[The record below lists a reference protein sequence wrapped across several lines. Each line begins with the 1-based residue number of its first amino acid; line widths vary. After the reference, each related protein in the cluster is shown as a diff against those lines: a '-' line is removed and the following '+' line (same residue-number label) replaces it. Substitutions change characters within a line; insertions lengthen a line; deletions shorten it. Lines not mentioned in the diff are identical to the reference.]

1 MKNVKCLEFIS
12 SNPDFCDVINK
23 CDIEDEMNSCGI
35 SITNETD
42 WIEYAIDH
50 LFDGEITDEEMAF
63 LKSPKCLKATIY
75 IESVGDDVEMVK
87 WF

>member
-1 MKNVKCLEFIS
+1 MDIVKFLEFTS
-12 SNPDFCDVINK
+12 LNLDFDTVINK

-50 LFDGEITDEEMAF
+50 LFDGEITDEEMVF

-75 IESVGDDVEMVK
+75 SKAANANVEMVK